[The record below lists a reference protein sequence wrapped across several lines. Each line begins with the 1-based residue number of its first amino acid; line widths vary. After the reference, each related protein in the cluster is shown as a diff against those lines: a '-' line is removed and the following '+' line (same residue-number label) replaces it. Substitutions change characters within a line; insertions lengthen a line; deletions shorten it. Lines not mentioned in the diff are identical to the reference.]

1 MLEVNRFVV
10 GNLPKQKL
18 KGMVL
23 ADVRKGGCSQWVMEM
38 SEIAIDNAFR
48 LKETKISDEK
58 RKILNEDVFE
68 F

>member
-1 MLEVNRFVV
+1 MLEINRFVV

-23 ADVRKGGCSQWVMEM
+23 ADVRRYGESKWVAEM

-58 RKILNEDVFE
+58 RKILDEDVFE

>member
-1 MLEVNRFVV
+1 MLEINRFVV

-23 ADVRKGGCSQWVMEM
+23 ADVRKDGCSKWVLEI
-38 SEIAIDNAFR
+38 SEIGIDNAFA

-58 RKILNEDVFE
+58 RKILDEDFE